1 MAARRSIRI
10 SSWIAPSSGTVVVNK
25 AGRRFLNESTS
36 YHLFGH
42 AMVEANASSPCIP
55 AYLIADQEAVT
66 KYGIGVI
73 RPGGRGTKPY
83 IDEGYLISADTL
95 GELARKLDIDAAAL
109 ETTVAKMNDYA
120 MTGIDPEFGRGTTL
134 YQRNIGD
141 PTHQPNPNMG
151 PIKTPPYYAVRLYP
165 GDIGASTG
173 LVTDE
178 HARVLRNDNAAI
190 PGLYAIGNDMN
201 SIMGGTYPAPG
212 ITIGPS
218 ITFAYVAVRD
228 AVAAR

>member
-1 MAARRSIRI
+1 
-10 SSWIAPSSGTVVVNK
+10 
-25 AGRRFLNESTS
+25 
-36 YHLFGH
+36 
-42 AMVEANASSPCIP
+42 
-55 AYLIADQEAVT
+55 
-66 KYGIGVI
+66 
-73 RPGGRGTKPY
+73 
-83 IDEGYLISADTL
+83 
-95 GELARKLDIDAAAL
+95 
-109 ETTVAKMNDYA
+109 MNDYA